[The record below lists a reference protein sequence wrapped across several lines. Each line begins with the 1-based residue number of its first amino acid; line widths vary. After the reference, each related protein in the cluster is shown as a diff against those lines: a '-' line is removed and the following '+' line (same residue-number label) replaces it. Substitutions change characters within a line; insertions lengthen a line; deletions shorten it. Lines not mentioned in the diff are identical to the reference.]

1 MNLRMTGAVAFAVAT
16 SLAFAMPA
24 NAEKMTMKLN
34 MDSAHEVPPND
45 SAAKGIADVTYDT
58 DSKLLTWKVT
68 YSGLT
73 GPATMAHFHAPAEPG
88 KNAAVVVPFKD
99 AASGAEG
106 SATLTDA
113 QVADLLAGKMY
124 VNVHTAAHPGGEIR
138 AQVVK

>member
-1 MNLRMTGAVAFAVAT
+1 MSYNMIKASLLAAAT
-16 SLAFAMPA
+16 VGLLSSA
-24 NAEKMTMKLN
+24 NAETLHMKLKL
-34 MDSAHEVPPND
+34 DSAQEVPPND
-45 SAAKGIADVTYDT
+45 SKGAGTADVTFDT
-58 DSKLLTWKVT
+58 GTKLLTWKVT

-73 GPATMAHFHAPAEPG
+73 GPATMAHFHAPAEAG
-88 KNAAVVVPFKD
+88 KNAGVAVPFKD

-113 QVADLLAGKMY
+113 QVADLMAGKMY